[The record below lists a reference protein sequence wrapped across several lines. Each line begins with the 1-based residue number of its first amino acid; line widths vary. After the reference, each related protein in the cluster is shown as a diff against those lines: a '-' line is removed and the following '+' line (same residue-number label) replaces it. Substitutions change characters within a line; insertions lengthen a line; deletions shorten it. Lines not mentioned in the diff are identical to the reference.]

1 MSSLFGTV
9 ISSTTCESDAATRR
23 LCDLLD
29 TLIAIRI
36 DVGHSANGV
45 AASRALGPEQM
56 REVRVLLDRAIA
68 STKEMFESNYRS
80 LGADE
85 AEPARHSGEVA
96 PRPVAT
102 APPSR

>member
-1 MSSLFGTV
+1 MSSLSGTV
-9 ISSTTCESDAATRR
+9 TSAVTWERDVATRR

-45 AASRALGPEQM
+45 AASHTLGPAQM

-68 STKEMFESNYRS
+68 STKQMFESTYRS
-80 LGADE
+80 LIADE
-85 AEPARHSGEVA
+85 AKPALQSEEA
-96 PRPVAT
+96 SPRPVAT
-102 APPSR
+102 APQLR